1 MNLLPIQIYINRTE
15 SKIIFEINNGYH
27 LELLTPKNL
36 RAAIVYVIV
45 RFFR

>member
-1 MNLLPIQIYINRTE
+1 MNLPPIQIYINRTE
-15 SKIIFEINNGYH
+15 SKIKFKINSRYH